1 MKYHHW
7 CGNVSRLKVVR
18 SIDIKELQAELRDD
32 NLPARE
38 RLCIKKTIQL
48 FQKGANR
55 DIVEGATVVGA
66 TCIAST
72 FEALDSMT
80 FPIVI
85 LDEASQL
92 LEPMS
97 LVPLCRAAGEKL
109 IMVGD
114 PLQLAP
120 PVTTKVDTTS
130 ANSGYTRTLFDR
142 AVEVC
147 YCSLTN
153 WGGFDE

>member
-1 MKYHHW
+1 MY
-7 CGNVSRLKVVR
+7 
-18 SIDIKELQAELRDD
+18 IDIKDLQAELRDD

-38 RLCIKKTIQL
+38 RHCIKKTIQL

-72 FEALDSMT
+72 FETLDSIA

-114 PLQLAP
+114 PLQLSP
-120 PVTTKVDTTS
+120 PVTTKVDTAA

-142 AVEVC
+142 AVEVH
-147 YCSLTN
+147 YRSNQIGTVLRNDTSHQ
-153 WGGFDE
+153 